1 MRFQSVSG
9 QWLQVENSAGYVNEP
24 NPFTLAS
31 RQPKTRIAM
40 LSSSPFSV
48 DFFPESGVPP
58 KPSEKLLR
66 LSPGQPRA
74 LRDAEHRERESTEHQ
89 GRDAEHQGREP
100 AEHHGPQHDVDEQ
113 GRVPPGLEQD
123 ELEAYVANS
132 VAQQLQEIDRRD
144 ALPRSQPDGPPSA
157 EEVAAH
163 NLTHVPFR
171 RWCEGCVATRSRGD
185 AQSAGANRET
195 RVPVVRIDFYF
206 TSLDDHARPAGQ
218 GEQDTC
224 CLNGVDFETKMV
236 LSAPGP
242 NKGAVIPGRRG
253 SHQAHHLF
261 ARQGGHHPAIRR
273 AAHQGGQGRV
283 ASAAPRPWEPEQ
295 WRSRADGE
303 AAWDLCHAEPKAGTF
318 AVGAGAWS
326 FREQCDA
333 GRAADPLRV
342 GPWRRFSGPTR

>member
-1 MRFQSVSG
+1 MCWSTGPCFTVQPQPASHLLDARPWYDANFFKAGTMRFQSVSG
-9 QWLQVENSAGYVNEP
+9 QWLQVENSADYVNEP

-31 RQPKTRIAM
+31 RQPKPRIAM
-40 LSSSPFSV
+40 VSSSPFSV
-48 DFFPESGVPP
+48 DFFPERGVPP
-58 KPSEKLLR
+58 KPSEELLR

-74 LRDAEHRERESTEHQ
+74 VQRDAEHRERESTEHQ

-171 RWCEGCVATRSRGD
+171 RWCEACVATRSRGD

-206 TSLDDHARPAGQ
+206 TSLDDHAMPAGQ
-218 GEQDTC
+218 G
-224 CLNGVDFETKMV
+224 L
-236 LSAPGP
+236 
-242 NKGAVIPGRRG
+242 
-253 SHQAHHLF
+253 LF
-261 ARQGGHHPAIRR
+261 
-273 AAHQGGQGRV
+273 
-283 ASAAPRPWEPEQ
+283 
-295 WRSRADGE
+295 D
-303 AAWDLCHAEPKAGTF
+303 
-318 AVGAGAWS
+318 WS
-326 FREQCDA
+326 
-333 GRAADPLRV
+333 GL
-342 GPWRRFSGPTR
+342 